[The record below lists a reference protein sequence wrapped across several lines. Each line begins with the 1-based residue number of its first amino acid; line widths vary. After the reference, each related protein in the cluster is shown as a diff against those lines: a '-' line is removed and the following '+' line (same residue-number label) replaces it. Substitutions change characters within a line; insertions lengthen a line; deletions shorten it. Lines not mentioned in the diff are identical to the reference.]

1 MLKPMFQGLVLLCMV
16 GTKIVQAQSNSSTL
30 IWPSLEDASINVS
43 VDKPVY
49 YAGDTIYLS
58 LRLIDSTTAVKV
70 TPMLTIEGTTFKSTG
85 INTYMAVIPQTV
97 TPESYRVCLK
107 VLDAR
112 GQRFFYETNCF
123 VNVEEYQAVE
133 QVNDYVRMGPEAGS
147 KNPRTAVTL
156 DRGQIQNLRVIFER
170 DSIGERMGPQFVT
183 IRTTVQSPDKIA
195 VQTFERRV
203 LTFRSCG
210 NNSNRNRVMFT
221 QYRAAYGAYAVI
233 RLEELEQVH
242 LQLDSLPNWAV
253 IKVNVQPD
261 YTIKIGAYDRF
272 NSVTHYYRVK
282 GPRIET
288 KFVIAFPKIL
298 YDTQAQDT
306 MEYGKTS
313 AMMRFYYV
321 NTISGHRF
329 PINLGVG
336 TFGVNSPIDVGVG
349 QGGFAASIFL
359 DVVELIRKF
368 GVQFG
373 MKVNAGLELTPF
385 FPIKRRSRIL
395 LNAQVG
401 FSI

>member
-1 MLKPMFQGLVLLCMV
+1 LVLLCIV
-16 GTKIVQAQSNSSTL
+16 GATSVQAQSNSSAL
-30 IWPSLEDASINVS
+30 IWPSLEDARINVS
-43 VDKPVY
+43 VDKPAYFV
-49 YAGDTIYLS
+49 GDTIYLS
-58 LRLIDSTTAVKV
+58 IWLIDSTTVVKV
-70 TPMLTIEGTTFKSTG
+70 TPMLTIEGMTFKSTG
-85 INTYMAVIPQTV
+85 INTYIAVIPETL
-97 TPESYRVCLK
+97 TPESYRVCIK
-107 VLDAR
+107 VLDAL

-123 VNVEEYQAVE
+123 VNIEEYQAVE
-133 QVNDYVRMGPEAGS
+133 QVNNYVRMGPKVGS
-147 KNPRTAVTL
+147 SNPRTAVTL

-170 DSIGERMGPQFVT
+170 DSIRERMGPQFVT
-183 IRTTVQSPDKIA
+183 IRTTVQSREEIA

-210 NNSNRNRVMFT
+210 NSNRDRVMFT
-221 QYRAAYGAYAVI
+221 KYRTAYGAYAAI
-233 RLEELEQVH
+233 RPEELEQVH

-272 NSVTHYYRVK
+272 NSVTYYYRVK

-288 KFVIAFPKIL
+288 RFALGIPKVL
-298 YDTQAQDT
+298 YDTQASDT

-321 NTISGHRF
+321 NAISGHRF
-329 PINLGVG
+329 PVNLGVG

-368 GVQFG
+368 GVNFG

-385 FPIKRRSRIL
+385 FPIKRKSRVL